1 MTGSPS
7 DVPSVRIGTAER
19 EAAASALSEH
29 FAAGRLDRDE
39 LEERLDRAYAA
50 KTGADLEPLF
60 QDLPRPGSPVVAAP
74 EPDLAA
80 APRRSS
86 GRSALLI
93 AVLAFAVLWLA
104 FVRFPP
110 FFLIPLVWIFLARG
124 RGGRRGGPWG
134 APSHRW

>member
-1 MTGSPS
+1 MNGSSS

-50 KTGADLEPLF
+50 KTEADLGPLF
-60 QDLPRPGSPVVAAP
+60 QDLPRPALPVAAA
-74 EPDLAA
+74 EPHRAA
-80 APRRSS
+80 GPGRST

-93 AVLAFAVLWLA
+93 AVLAFALVWMA
-104 FVRFPP
+104 VVRFPP
-110 FFLIPLVWIFLARG
+110 FFLIPLVWIFVARG
-124 RGGRRGGPWG
+124 HRGRRGGPWG

>member
-1 MTGSPS
+1 MNGSPG

-29 FAAGRLDRDE
+29 FAAGRLEQDE

-60 QDLPRPGSPVVAAP
+60 RDLPQPGLPVAAA
-74 EPDLAA
+74 EPDRAA
-80 APRRSS
+80 GPRRST

-93 AVLAFAVLWLA
+93 AVLAFAVLWVA
-104 FVRFPP
+104 VVRIPP
-110 FFLIPLVWIFLARG
+110 FFLIPLVWIFIARSH
-124 RGGRRGGPWG
+124 RGGRGGPWG

>member
-1 MTGSPS
+1 MNGSSS

-29 FAAGRLDRDE
+29 FAAGRLDQDE

-60 QDLPRPGSPVVAAP
+60 QDLPRPALPVATAEPGRAAGH
-74 EPDLAA
+74 
-80 APRRSS
+80 
-86 GRSALLI
+86 GRSNGRSVLLFAL
-93 AVLAFAVLWLA
+93 LAFALLWVA
-104 FVRFPP
+104 VVKIPP
-110 FFLIPLVWIFLARG
+110 FFLIPLVWIFVARG
-124 RGGRRGGPWG
+124 HHGRRGGPWG